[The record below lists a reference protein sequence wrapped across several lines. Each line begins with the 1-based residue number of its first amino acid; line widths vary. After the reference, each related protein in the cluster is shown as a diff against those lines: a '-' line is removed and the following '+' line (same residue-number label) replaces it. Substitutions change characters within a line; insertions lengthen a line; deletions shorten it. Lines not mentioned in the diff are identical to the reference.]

1 MKRDLD
7 SLDNCELIDR
17 SPSLPW
23 VVYRLGRINF
33 QSQRL
38 RIRQAAFTSYV
49 HAQIFVRAWVA
60 INPEMASC
68 LRVENTQGRLPD
80 DPIAGRA

>member
-23 VVYRLGRINF
+23 VVYRLGRLNRNG
-33 QSQRL
+33 QRL

-49 HAQIFVRAWVA
+49 HAQLFVRAWVKL
-60 INPEMASC
+60 NPDMAFW
-68 LRVENTQGRLPD
+68 LTVENTQGRSSD
-80 DPIAGRA
+80 DQIAGRA